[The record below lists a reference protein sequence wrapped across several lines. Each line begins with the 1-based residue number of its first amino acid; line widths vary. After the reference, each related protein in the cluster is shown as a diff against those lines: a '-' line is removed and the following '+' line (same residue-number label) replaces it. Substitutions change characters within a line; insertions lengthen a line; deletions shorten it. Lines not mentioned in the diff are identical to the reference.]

1 MNKDPKHRNIEEQKT
16 EERSAEEQSVVTE
29 VPAVELVSASET
41 GEPSADGSALNNDRS
56 GEGEQLE
63 AKREGGVLG
72 WLYYRSGITVSALN
86 KVIIFGMIAMIALF
100 IYFASTSKGFL
111 IVFNSRGGTD
121 VPSQRILYGDTIEL
135 PDPPTREGYTFVGW
149 SHEQES
155 HELYDPTTPVD
166 IGFELFAQWEPV
178 E

>member
-1 MNKDPKHRNIEEQKT
+1 MT
-16 EERSAEEQSVVTE
+16 EASTVEVVG
-29 VPAVELVSASET
+29 ASET
-41 GEPSADGSALNNDRS
+41 GEPSADVSVLNGDRS

-63 AKREGGVLG
+63 TKRERGVLG

-86 KVIIFGMIAMIALF
+86 KVIIFGMITMIALF

-121 VPSQRILYGDTIEL
+121 VPSQRVLYGDTIEL

-155 HELYDPTTPVD
+155 DELYDPITPID
-166 IGFELFAQWEPV
+166 IGFELFAQWEPSD
-178 E
+178 